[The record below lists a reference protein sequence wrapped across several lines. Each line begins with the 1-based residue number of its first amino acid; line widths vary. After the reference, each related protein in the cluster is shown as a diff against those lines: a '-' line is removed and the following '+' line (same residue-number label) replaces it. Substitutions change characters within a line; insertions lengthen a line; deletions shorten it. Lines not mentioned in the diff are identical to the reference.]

1 MPTDDIRCALP
12 LEVLRGA
19 PSAGIFEGSNRAADA
34 DQPLIIRRGQGF
46 LQAAPE
52 LERILFLG
60 STYQKHKRLFDS
72 RVASRRRKPTER
84 FPLPCTLCVKPAM
97 TSRASASRIRRPQCA
112 RAKSLQT
119 ELPSRRFLP
128 CNTSAFKPTEIIK
141 SPIRMTNSIEFPSNT
156 LLPRSSAEQR
166 GQQQVAASNSMHRCV
181 FTVWALPVEKLDVP
195 AQAGCP
201 VAGFTFNARR
211 STKPSSRP
219 RSSPSKRRPRDSHKI
234 ATRRTNEAPVPTVF
248 DAGAG
253 VLCRSG
259 GRNGGQNKKF
269 CLTSPL
275 RQGPGDRRTSSA
287 PARQPC
293 RRPWQRLQRSRG
305 PSSSAG
311 TCLRSRAGHRAARRA

>member
-112 RAKSLQT
+112 RARSLQT

-166 GQQQVAASNSMHRCV
+166 GQQQVAASNGMHRCV

-219 RSSPSKRRPRDSHKI
+219 RSSPSTRRPRDSHKI

-259 GRNGGQNKKF
+259 GEKWG
-269 CLTSPL
+269 
-275 RQGPGDRRTSSA
+275 A
-287 PARQPC
+287 E
-293 RRPWQRLQRSRG
+293 
-305 PSSSAG
+305 
-311 TCLRSRAGHRAARRA
+311 